1 MMVKGVLQ
9 CNGTSR
15 LSLWNEPHKEVRKDI
30 RCGRDVFGEPRDAQ
44 SRSRCKSLRYQ
55 VECSNRSEEVEE
67 RGRSEAEAG
76 AGVQGRGGKST
87 VEERSEDGLRFSR

>member
-15 LSLWNEPHKEVRKDI
+15 LSLWNEPHNEVRKDI

-44 SRSRCKSLRYQ
+44 SRYRCKSLRYQ

-76 AGVQGRGGKST
+76 AGVQGRSGKS
-87 VEERSEDGLRFSR
+87 RGKKRGRPAIQ